1 VLFHL
6 ALGLALILFGRTMLR
21 TQLRAL
27 GIQRLTVF
35 LPLSMPSWP
44 QERAAL
50 AVGALAL
57 QGAGL
62 IVLLSAIG
70 GSSTIS

>member
-1 VLFHL
+1 VLLHL
-6 ALGLALILFGRTMLR
+6 ALGLVLFAFGLAMLR

-27 GIQRLTVF
+27 GIQRITVF

-50 AVGALAL
+50 AVAALAL
-57 QGAGL
+57 QGAGV
-62 IVLLSAIG
+62 IVILSAFTRG
-70 GSSTIS
+70 TAIS